1 MNSIQPRYSE
11 EPFPLY
17 RFVPGETPHPR
28 RNPKGHSFG
37 QQEPKPAAFEPALW
51 RESKLY
57 AFGIDLFNF
66 GYWWE
71 SHEWF
76 EALWRAFGPR
86 TPEGRLFQGLIQL
99 AAAHLKQRM
108 GNPEAATRLSAKSRV
123 TLQPIPLRCMGL
135 DMARV
140 REDIERFSATPN
152 GPAVFLRL
160 DAPEKCS
167 PKSTDRSRY
176 ECECTDPG
184 GHEAGWGINQRG
196 GEDLSEAGS

>member
-1 MNSIQPRYSE
+1 MTSIRPRYSD

-37 QQEPKPAAFEPALW
+37 QQEPNPAAFEPALW
-51 RESKLY
+51 RESKPY

-76 EALWRAFGPR
+76 EALWRTFGPR
-86 TPEGRLFQGLIQL
+86 TPEGRFFQGLIQL

-108 GNPEAATRLSAKSRV
+108 GNPEAATRLSAKARV
-123 TLQPIPLRCMGL
+123 TLQQIPLRCMGL
-135 DMARV
+135 DIARV
-140 REDIERFSATPN
+140 RKDIERFSATPN

-160 DAPEKCS
+160 DVPEK
-167 PKSTDRSRY
+167 RSANPADHSRHDA
-176 ECECTDPG
+176 TARIPG
-184 GHEAGWGINQRG
+184 ATKRVGKINSKG
-196 GEDLSEAGS
+196 MAKT